1 MSSKV
6 CTKHTNE
13 STLWCTSTLS
23 DNMHTS
29 TESEKKPIPRNFSP
43 TTLQHPWLWVKTHVG
58 LSKPRKGRLWRKCS
72 HWWLTC
78 QHGSILMCACIY
90 VYHGHGLWAG
100 PCWLRDSKMEACS
113 YVRVYVC
120 ITVTVYKQ
128 AIMELKSR
136 LRSSLSN
143 TLVLDIL
150 PIHYRVADMR
160 VPTKTHWRFQRS
172 LVYNL
177 TRSHPRFLC

>member
-1 MSSKV
+1 MSRTV
-6 CTKHTNE
+6 LIDI
-13 STLWCTSTLS
+13 STW
-23 DNMHTS
+23 
-29 TESEKKPIPRNFSP
+29 
-43 TTLQHPWLWVKTHVG
+43 
-58 LSKPRKGRLWRKCS
+58 
-72 HWWLTC
+72 
-78 QHGSILMCACIY
+78 
-90 VYHGHGLWAG
+90 
-100 PCWLRDSKMEACS
+100 DSKMEACS

-143 TLVLDIL
+143 TVVLDIL
-150 PIHYRVADMR
+150 PIRYRVADMR

-177 TRSHPRFLC
+177 TRSHPRFLCQHTCVHLHDQHSSYLVDSQFADFTLLLSKYILNICFFIFGFWQKTAKFTDWYGLWINRLWRWQGASPIYVCLYVLSYVCALE